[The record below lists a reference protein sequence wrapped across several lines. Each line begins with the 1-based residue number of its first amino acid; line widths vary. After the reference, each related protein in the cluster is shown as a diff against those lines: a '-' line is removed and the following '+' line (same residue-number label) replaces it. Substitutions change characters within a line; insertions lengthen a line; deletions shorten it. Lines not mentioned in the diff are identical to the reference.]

1 MSGYPINVDQIISWF
16 RSKAGSLKETGTTLA
31 DIHANTA
38 NVPSARADFD
48 TDSKIGRIMFWA
60 TGEVDFEVLRRSD
73 GGFALFRHESVL
85 SLQTAEL
92 DYAYDEFVNAMRSTT
107 AE

>member
-1 MSGYPINVDQIISWF
+1 MSCYPINVDQIISWF
-16 RSKAGSLKETGTTLA
+16 RSKTASLEETGITLA

-48 TDSKIGRIMFWA
+48 AESKIGRISFWA

-73 GGFALFRHESVL
+73 GKFALFRHESVP

-92 DYAYDEFVNAMRSTT
+92 DYAYDEFVNAMRSTPPV
-107 AE
+107 

>member
-1 MSGYPINVDQIISWF
+1 MNNYPIDVDQIISWF
-16 RSKAGSLKETGTTLA
+16 RAKAALLKETGITLA

-48 TDSKIGRIMFWA
+48 TNSKIGRISFWA

-73 GGFALFRHESVL
+73 GEFALFRHESVP
-85 SLQTAEL
+85 SLQTVEL

-107 AE
+107 TV